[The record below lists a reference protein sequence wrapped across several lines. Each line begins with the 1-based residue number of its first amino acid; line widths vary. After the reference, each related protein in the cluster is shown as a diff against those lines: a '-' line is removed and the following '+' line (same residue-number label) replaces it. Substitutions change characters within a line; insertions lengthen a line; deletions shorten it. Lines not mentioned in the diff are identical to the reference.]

1 MNQTTTPGRA
11 FDSRGDFEKAEAAIR
26 QSRPKPKPDKLPEA
40 IVARRQALYGGKLC
54 QPGDILLVWPST
66 PPKGSGF
73 ISEADARAVI
83 DSLDADKA
91 TPEAVAAFLEANEEG
106 GEA

>member
-1 MNQTTTPGRA
+1 
-11 FDSRGDFEKAEAAIR
+11 
-26 QSRPKPKPDKLPEA
+26 
-40 IVARRQALYGGKLC
+40 
-54 QPGDILLVWPST
+54 VWPST